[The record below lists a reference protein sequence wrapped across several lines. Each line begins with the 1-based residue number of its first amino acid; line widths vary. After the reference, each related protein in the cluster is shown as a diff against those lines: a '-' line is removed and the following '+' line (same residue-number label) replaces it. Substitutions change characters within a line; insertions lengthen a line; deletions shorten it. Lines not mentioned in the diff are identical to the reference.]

1 MIHWDFDIGIW
12 DFTPK
17 ECVMAYHILEVEKP
31 ILELENKIAE
41 LKKVSE
47 IGSVDLSKEIKAL
60 ERKAEKLKKSIFENL
75 SAWDKVLIAR
85 HPERPTTLD
94 YIKFLFTDFVEL
106 HGDRLLGDDAAVLC
120 GFAKFDGSPVCVAGH
135 QKGKDTKEN
144 LTRNFGMPNPEGFRK
159 AMRIMR
165 LAERFNIPIV
175 TFIDTP
181 GAYPGIEAEERGQ
194 YEAIAQ
200 SIAFMMGL
208 KVPVIVF
215 VIGEGGSGGALGLAS
230 GNRVYML
237 ENSIYSVISPEG
249 CASIL
254 WRDAGKASQA
264 AKSLKLTAQ
273 DLLPLGIIDEIL
285 PEPLGGVH
293 RDPESVFNNL
303 KIVLQDALKELASCS
318 KEELMEDR
326 YARFRKMAVYKE

>member
-1 MIHWDFDIGIW
+1 MG
-12 DFTPK
+12 
-17 ECVMAYHILEVEKP
+17 HILEVEKP
-31 ILELENKIAE
+31 IIDLEDKIEE
-41 LKKVSE
+41 LKKVSQS
-47 IGSVDLSKEIKAL
+47 GNVDLEKEIKAL

-75 SAWDKVLIAR
+75 SAWDKVQIAR
-85 HPERPTTLD
+85 HSLRPNTLD
-94 YIKFLFTDFVEL
+94 YIKNLFTDFIEL
-106 HGDRLLGDDAAVLC
+106 HGDRLLGDDAAVVA
-120 GFAKFDGSPVCVAGH
+120 GFARFNGEPVCVVGH

-159 AMRIMR
+159 SMRIMR

-200 SIAFMMGL
+200 SIMFMMGL
-208 KVPVIVF
+208 KVPIVVF
-215 VIGEGGSGGALGLAS
+215 VIGEGGSGGALGIGS

-254 WRDAGKASQA
+254 WRDASRAAQA

-273 DLLPLGIIDEIL
+273 DLYSLGIIDKIL

-293 RDPESVFNNL
+293 RDPGMVYNSV
-303 KIVLQDALKELASCS
+303 KIMIEDTLKELSNLSA
-318 KEELMEDR
+318 EELLEDR
-326 YARFRKMAVYKE
+326 YGRFRKMAVYKYN

>member
-1 MIHWDFDIGIW
+1 MG
-12 DFTPK
+12 
-17 ECVMAYHILEVEKP
+17 HILEVEKP
-31 ILELENKIAE
+31 IIELENKIEE
-41 LKKVSE
+41 LKKVSSS
-47 IGSVDLSKEIKAL
+47 GNVDLEKEIKAL

-85 HPERPTTLD
+85 HSLRPNTLD
-94 YIKFLFTDFVEL
+94 YVKNLFTDFIEL
-106 HGDRLLGDDAAVLC
+106 HGDRLLGDDAAIVA
-120 GFAKFDGSPVCVAGH
+120 GFARFNSEPVCVVGH

-144 LTRNFGMPNPEGFRK
+144 LARNFGMPNPEGFRK
-159 AMRIMR
+159 SMRIMR
-165 LAERFNIPIV
+165 LAERYNIPIV

-200 SIAFMMGL
+200 SIALMMGL
-208 KVPVIVF
+208 KVPIIVF
-215 VIGEGGSGGALGLAS
+215 VIGEGGSGGALGIGS

-254 WRDAGKASQA
+254 WRDASRAVHA

-273 DLLPLGIIDEIL
+273 DLYSLGIIDKIL

-293 RDPESVFNNL
+293 RDPVMIYNSV
-303 KIVLQDALKELASCS
+303 KIIMEDTLKELGNLSGEA
-318 KEELMEDR
+318 LLEDR
-326 YARFRKMAVYKE
+326 YGRFRKLAVYK

>member
-1 MIHWDFDIGIW
+1 MG
-12 DFTPK
+12 
-17 ECVMAYHILEVEKP
+17 HILEVEKP
-31 ILELENKIAE
+31 IIELENKIEE
-41 LKKVSE
+41 LRKVSQS
-47 IGSVDLSKEIKAL
+47 GNVDLEKEIKAL

-75 SAWDKVLIAR
+75 SAWDKVQIAR
-85 HPERPTTLD
+85 HSLRPNTLD
-94 YIKFLFTDFVEL
+94 YIKNLFTDFIEL
-106 HGDRLLGDDAAVLC
+106 HGDRLLGDDAAIVA
-120 GFAKFDGSPVCVAGH
+120 GFARFNGEPVCVVGH

-159 AMRIMR
+159 SMRIMR
-165 LAERFNIPIV
+165 LAERYNIPIV

-208 KVPVIVF
+208 KVPIVVF
-215 VIGEGGSGGALGLAS
+215 VIGEGGSGGALGIGS

-254 WRDAGKASQA
+254 WRDASRAAQA

-273 DLLPLGIIDEIL
+273 DLYSLGIIDKIL

-293 RDPESVFNNL
+293 RDPVMVYDSV
-303 KIVLQDALKELASCS
+303 KIMMEDTLKELGNLSA
-318 KEELMEDR
+318 EELLEDR
-326 YARFRKMAVYKE
+326 YGRFRKMAVYKYN